1 MAATYITTHLTTT
14 SNSVATATSTI
25 IAALAPPAGYNV
37 DFDNPGRKGDT
48 TGYWVF
54 TFGVVFALLFLMMR
68 LYTKIV
74 VARSF
79 VVDDVFIVAS
89 FVSGLACQGLLVYMW
104 KNEIQGVHAW
114 EIPLEHYNLYN
125 LLIMC
130 ASVIYAPT
138 QGFAKLSLL
147 LFYRRLAPFAWFRAA
162 IYVVMFVV
170 IAYTLGIMFSL
181 IFPCKPIASN
191 WDITIEEGE
200 CINKT
205 GIYIATAVINIATD
219 IALLLLPVPVLARL
233 QIPRLEKAALIAM
246 FGVGSMTCVTSVV
259 RLVILIPMLTDL
271 DQTWAVS
278 VPCVW
283 ILVEANLVVIC
294 GCLPIVR
301 KFARHVAPKL
311 FFHSHVAGASGPS
324 DDPSAASSGGTSG
337 KKRKSKGRSSRSRTA
352 EFTFQTIGSKRSRP
366 LVGGARK
373 GRRGG
378 RGGLGEDHSNIELN
392 TTWVGDDTVVGAGDD
407 KAESS
412 VGDDDGR
419 GVRRTWSDG
428 GSETCIVETKTTV
441 VEYGDASES
450 MKDGFARPRG
460 V

>member
-1 MAATYITTHLTTT
+1 
-14 SNSVATATSTI
+14 
-25 IAALAPPAGYNV
+25 
-37 DFDNPGRKGDT
+37 
-48 TGYWVF
+48 
-54 TFGVVFALLFLMMR
+54 
-68 LYTKIV
+68 
-74 VARSF
+74 
-79 VVDDVFIVAS
+79 
-89 FVSGLACQGLLVYMW
+89 MW

-114 EIPLEHYNLYN
+114 EIPLERYNLYN

-162 IYVVMFVV
+162 IYAVMFVV
-170 IAYTLGIMFSL
+170 ISYTLGIMFSL

-191 WDITIEEGE
+191 WDITVEGT

-246 FGVGSMTCVTSVV
+246 FGVGSMTCITSVV
-259 RLVILIPMLTDL
+259 RLILLLPMLTDL

-278 VPCVW
+278 IPCVW

-311 FFHSHVAGASGPS
+311 FFYSFGGS
-324 DDPSAASSGGTSG
+324 DDPSSSSGAGGSNG
-337 KKRKSKGRSSRSRTA
+337 KKRRSRA
-352 EFTFQTIGSKRSRP
+352 EFTFQTIGSKRSKP

-373 GRRGG
+373 GKGGG
-378 RGGLGEDHSNIELN
+378 RGLGEDYSNIELN
-392 TTWVGDDTVVGAGDD
+392 TTWVGDETVVGAGDGD
-407 KAESS
+407 G
-412 VGDDDGR
+412 VGSAATDYDGR
-419 GVRRTWSDG
+419 GASRDGGVRRTWSDG
-428 GSETCIVETKTTV
+428 GSETCIVQTKTTV
-441 VEYGDASES
+441 VQYGEASES
-450 MKDGFARPRG
+450 IKDGFARPRG